1 MASRRVRI
9 LLSGAGTG
17 LVLMTL
23 AATSSW
29 PRGVATASAMIADDN
44 LTTSPNQDSNATPK
58 PSASRGAASQAR
70 SKVAASTRNSQQEA
84 KVEKLPAL
92 PETWQEHWFE
102 HKDLVRLVASNEDVA
117 IYFDDAMPR
126 RGIAWM
132 VPFVTKAWQYTK
144 KTYGSFGPDPRLF
157 AIFHQGKYN
166 GGHPSTYLD
175 ESHDHRNVCD
185 CGLGNWDHNSIDF
198 VSHEIGHIVEG
209 GNNSVEESPAFEIW
223 KDSKWIEFYQYDLY
237 VALGLRNDARRIYQK
252 WSNQTDDFPRPGTH
266 WFRDFFYP
274 LWRDHG
280 HAQVMV
286 NFFELV
292 AKYFPRGP
300 SGKDRHP
307 RYTRR
312 MNWGEFI
319 HFMSG
324 AANKNLK
331 PLARK
336 AFGWPAEWDDLYR
349 KAREDFPEIK
359 YKT

>member
-1 MASRRVRI
+1 MAGRRVR
-9 LLSGAGTG
+9 LVLSGAATG
-17 LVLMTL
+17 LVLMII
-23 AATSSW
+23 AATSTW
-29 PRGVATASAMIADDN
+29 FKGVAVANATIVEDN
-44 LTTSPNQDSNATPK
+44 LRGSPMQNSNATPNK
-58 PSASRGAASQAR
+58 STSSGSVPQAR
-70 SKVAASTRNSQQEA
+70 SKGTASTRKPALEPNA
-84 KVEKLPAL
+84 EKLPPL
-92 PETWQEHWFE
+92 PETWQEHWSE
-102 HKDLVRLVASNEDVA
+102 HRDLVKLVASNEDVA

-144 KTYGSFGPDPRLF
+144 KTYGNFGPDPRLF

-166 GGHPSTYLD
+166 GGHPSTYFD
-175 ESHDHRNVCD
+175 DSHDHRNVSD
-185 CGLGNWDHNSIDF
+185 CGLGNWDHYSIDF

-209 GNNSVEESPAFEIW
+209 GNNSVEESPAFEMW

-237 VALGLRNDARRIYQK
+237 AALGLKSDARRIYEK
-252 WSNQTDDFPRPGTH
+252 WYNQTDDFPRPGTH

-274 LWRDHG
+274 LWREHG

-300 SGKDRHP
+300 YGKDKHP

-324 AANKNLK
+324 AAHKNLK

-336 AFGWPAEWDDLYR
+336 AFGWPAEWDDLYK
-349 KAREDFPEIK
+349 KARDDFLEIK